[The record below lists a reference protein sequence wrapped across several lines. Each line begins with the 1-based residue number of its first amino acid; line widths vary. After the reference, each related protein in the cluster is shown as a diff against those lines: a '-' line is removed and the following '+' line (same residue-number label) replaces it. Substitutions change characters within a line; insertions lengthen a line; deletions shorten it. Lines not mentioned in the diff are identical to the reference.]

1 MDSLKA
7 ALERLDETLDVLE
20 RAVEERLAREA
31 AGAEERQQLALALD
45 QSRASEARTRQAAQ
59 TVSQRLDGA
68 IERLQTVLED

>member
-7 ALERLDETLDVLE
+7 ALERLDETLDALE